1 MTYAALALWDDSPA
15 PQHFASSLPSTERSA
30 RRTATPTDV
39 TLHLARNHWFVR
51 FYPALSAKLG
61 FKATLFLG
69 YALYWTRHLAE
80 NNPRR
85 DGWFYMT
92 AMQCQEITGL
102 TRREQDGV
110 RRLLRDD
117 LGLIEEKLT
126 GVPATLHYRVNLS
139 ALVKW
144 AGLRCNAPG
153 NTTAALKAV
162 DTWLNDGIRF
172 YRPLADCA
180 GSVAGGLYLSLLV
193 QKQREWVGADG
204 FSHVTQQRISEL
216 LAWGSKTQRNA
227 RERLK
232 ATGLLQERERGAWI
246 RVDMQALMEEIA
258 PDWNGC
264 DIDEENEAQ
273 LRTGAVEN
281 TERKTAVF
289 STIPVARTGAGR
301 FLHTAASSIVMAPRQ
316 VGLFGIA
323 AAAPQAKPVSGVARR
338 MFEAPRSLPPPLQG
352 LRAETLK
359 AMRKKAGGRKAVSTK
374 RQGAALSK
382 LPPPVPEAQGS
393 PLVMPSALD
402 ASLHETATRT
412 VATLEAAQQQMLLDE
427 LAGQMAVKNIT
438 NPIGYLHVLVKKHK
452 EGSLVPAM
460 AEKVAADRVNRAK
473 ALARAAQR
481 ESAAAAAHKKYSAQ
495 EIASAKARLA
505 VLRSNMEASA
515 TALAISP
522 RRRRM
527 A

>member
-1 MTYAALALWDDSPA
+1 MRYSISNTAEFGDYITGPKIITAETKKAMKQILSDIQDGT
-15 PQHFASSLPSTERSA
+15 FASNFIQDMSST
-30 RRTATPTDV
+30 
-39 TLHLARNHWFVR
+39 
-51 FYPALSAKLG
+51 
-61 FKATLFLG
+61 
-69 YALYWTRHLAE
+69 
-80 NNPRR
+80 
-85 DGWFYMT
+85 
-92 AMQCQEITGL
+92 
-102 TRREQDGV
+102 
-110 RRLLRDD
+110 
-117 LGLIEEKLT
+117 
-126 GVPATLHYRVNLS
+126 
-139 ALVKW
+139 
-144 AGLRCNAPG
+144 
-153 NTTAALKAV
+153 
-162 DTWLNDGIRF
+162 
-172 YRPLADCA
+172 
-180 GSVAGGLYLSLLV
+180 
-193 QKQREWVGADG
+193 
-204 FSHVTQQRISEL
+204 
-216 LAWGSKTQRNA
+216 
-227 RERLK
+227 
-232 ATGLLQERERGAWI
+232 
-246 RVDMQALMEEIA
+246 
-258 PDWNGC
+258 
-264 DIDEENEAQ
+264 
-273 LRTGAVEN
+273 
-281 TERKTAVF
+281 
-289 STIPVARTGAGR
+289 GR
-301 FLHTAASSIVMAPRQ
+301 QIHF
-316 VGLFGIA
+316 
-323 AAAPQAKPVSGVARR
+323 
-338 MFEAPRSLPPPLQG
+338 
-352 LRAETLK
+352 K

-393 PLVMPSALD
+393 PLVMPFALD